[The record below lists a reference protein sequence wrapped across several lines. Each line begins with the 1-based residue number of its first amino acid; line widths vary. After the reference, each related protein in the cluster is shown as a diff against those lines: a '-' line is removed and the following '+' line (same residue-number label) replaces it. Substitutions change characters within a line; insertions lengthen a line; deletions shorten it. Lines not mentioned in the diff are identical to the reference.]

1 MAPSTHEAQS
11 FTLGQSPDD
20 PLLGWLGIDVQS
32 EIAHRTHMWARGDG
46 NETVSVRGGGNWG
59 VVSTEVVLKDVKA
72 GQVSFQRTAEG
83 VTLVIAPSTPGG
95 KDGGSLALTNFN
107 PRQGLE
113 SVVLDDA
120 TWTARQLAAKVLAA
134 QATTGKDTIT
144 GFAIADV
151 LAGGAGDDLLVGL
164 RGNDTYKWSR
174 GDGNDTIDETGRNG
188 GRADKL
194 VLDAVNAADVSVKI
208 SGQDVI
214 LTIGGTGGG
223 TITLLGMDPVGQRGI
238 ESVQLADATWTA
250 NELRNMA
257 LAAAATTGNDAISG
271 FTGNDTLIGGAGNN
285 TLTGRGGTDRFEG
298 GTDDDSFIVSSASD
312 TIVEK
317 AGEGT
322 DTVFAAMSFTLAEN
336 VENLV
341 ITGTAASNG
350 KGNALDNS
358 LTGNAARN
366 TLEGGDGNDI
376 LDGGAGADHLNGG
389 AGDDSYIVDSSRDE
403 VVEAK
408 SAGTDTVYA
417 SVSHKLSAN
426 VENIVL
432 TGTEA
437 LNGTGNK
444 LANSLTGNA
453 AANTLDGRGGN
464 DLLTGGGGDDTFVF
478 TGLFGSDTVTDFQ
491 SGNGAGDLL
500 QLSLGTDFDSF
511 AEVIAAAHEVDRNTV
526 LDFGTHGTIT
536 LDGVSLSKLAA
547 DDFLF
552 G

>member
-1 MAPSTHEAQS
+1 
-11 FTLGQSPDD
+11 
-20 PLLGWLGIDVQS
+20 
-32 EIAHRTHMWARGDG
+32 
-46 NETVSVRGGGNWG
+46 
-59 VVSTEVVLKDVKA
+59 
-72 GQVSFQRTAEG
+72 
-83 VTLVIAPSTPGG
+83 
-95 KDGGSLALTNFN
+95 
-107 PRQGLE
+107 
-113 SVVLDDA
+113 
-120 TWTARQLAAKVLAA
+120 
-134 QATTGKDTIT
+134 
-144 GFAIADV
+144 
-151 LAGGAGDDLLVGL
+151 
-164 RGNDTYKWSR
+164 
-174 GDGNDTIDETGRNG
+174 
-188 GRADKL
+188 
-194 VLDAVNAADVSVKI
+194 
-208 SGQDVI
+208 
-214 LTIGGTGGG
+214 
-223 TITLLGMDPVGQRGI
+223 
-238 ESVQLADATWTA
+238 
-250 NELRNMA
+250 
-257 LAAAATTGNDAISG
+257 
-271 FTGNDTLIGGAGNN
+271 
-285 TLTGRGGTDRFEG
+285 
-298 GTDDDSFIVSSASD
+298 
-312 TIVEK
+312 
-317 AGEGT
+317 
-322 DTVFAAMSFTLAEN
+322 MSFTLAEN